1 MMYSTMSHLTRPF
14 IRIGGGPRVAPPLLS
29 ALVQTDGSFG
39 SPYCGNRI
47 ANVLTSSN
55 RLSTWNQCKTV
66 NAVSA
71 TEAEWAS
78 VAAGLE
84 FALEH
89 NETAICIEN
98 DNQSVMEGLL
108 KKDRNRMEYA
118 RYYKNRIEFLTREA
132 NWVGVRWIPRKFNRA
147 DDLFYILT
155 LVE

>member
-1 MMYSTMSHLTRPF
+1 MLSYNMSHLMRSF
-14 IRIGGGPRVAPPLLS
+14 VRIGGGPCVAPPLLS

-39 SPYCGNRI
+39 SPLCGNRI

-55 RLSTWNQCKTV
+55 RLSTWNQCKIV

-89 NETAICIEN
+89 NETAICVEN
-98 DNQSVMEGLL
+98 DNQSVVEGLL
-108 KKDRNRMEYA
+108 KKERNRMEYA
-118 RYYKNRIEFLTREA
+118 RYYKNQILNLTRHA
-132 NWVGVRWIPRKFNRA
+132 NWVGVRWIPRKFNAA
-147 DDLFYILT
+147 DALFYIPQK
-155 LVE
+155 